1 MYPVDLVTEG
11 PAQWL
16 SLSLLAL
23 QASLS
28 PGEPI
33 VTVHDSF
40 PFSKKNIYTL
50 KNIER
55 KGPSITLILESTP
68 KYSKRILIFST
79 QYILVFSTY
88 PIFFPILFTAIINI
102 FATMS
107 PLPQFVSFIT
117 QQPLGTFSSGFL
129 HSISFF
135 NLFQEQFSPRL
146 APQNCRK

>member
-1 MYPVDLVTEG
+1 MT
-11 PAQWL
+11 A
-16 SLSLLAL
+16 
-23 QASLS
+23 
-28 PGEPI
+28 
-33 VTVHDSF
+33 F
-40 PFSKKNIYTL
+40 PFSKKKNFYTL

-102 FATMS
+102 LATS
-107 PLPQFVSFIT
+107 LHPKIVSFIT
-117 QQPLGTFSSGFL
+117 QQPVGLFASGFL

-135 NLFQEQFSPRL
+135 KLFQEQLSPWL
-146 APQNCRK
+146 APPN

>member
-1 MYPVDLVTEG
+1 MT
-11 PAQWL
+11 A
-16 SLSLLAL
+16 
-23 QASLS
+23 
-28 PGEPI
+28 
-33 VTVHDSF
+33 F
-40 PFSKKNIYTL
+40 PFSKKKNFYTL

-102 FATMS
+102 CATMS

-117 QQPLGTFSSGFL
+117 QQPLGTFASGFL
-129 HSISFF
+129 HSISIFK
-135 NLFQEQFSPRL
+135 LFQEQFSPRL

>member
-1 MYPVDLVTEG
+1 MT
-11 PAQWL
+11 A
-16 SLSLLAL
+16 
-23 QASLS
+23 
-28 PGEPI
+28 
-33 VTVHDSF
+33 F
-40 PFSKKNIYTL
+40 PFSKKKNLYTL

-102 FATMS
+102 CATMS
-107 PLPQFVSFIT
+107 QLPRFLSFIN
-117 QQPLGTFSSGFL
+117 QQPLVTFASCFL

-135 NLFQEQFSPRL
+135 LFFHELFSLWL
-146 APQNCRK
+146 AQHY